1 MKTVA
6 RHFFF
11 QDVTSNFSTTVRTV
25 LRVVRP
31 VTVYGG
37 ILFFFFENVR
47 FRYLLRFA
55 VCSIYKNMP
64 ARYISSFSSSANTDA
79 VMVAARRFST
89 SGWSDMCN
97 AVVVSFAV
105 VVRTPY
111 RNLCAP
117 YTHVRCRADIWK
129 HASVATGVLLSPLRQ
144 CRPVPGNTF
153 RLSIQV
159 SIFRI

>member
-1 MKTVA
+1 MPFSLVSSLQPINGDSRDDENGGPPFFLPGRYEQFFDYRTHCTTCGTTSHRVR
-6 RHFFF
+6 RH
-11 QDVTSNFSTTVRTV
+11 S
-25 LRVVRP
+25 
-31 VTVYGG
+31 
-37 ILFFFFENVR
+37 FFFFENVR

-55 VCSIYKNMP
+55 VRSIRVKNMP

-117 YTHVRCRADIWK
+117 YTHVRCRADI
-129 HASVATGVLLSPLRQ
+129 
-144 CRPVPGNTF
+144 
-153 RLSIQV
+153 
-159 SIFRI
+159 